1 MMNGDTYSILKKAIE
16 SGILSPIDEI
26 TAKNECRKYEE
37 KLEADRK
44 KREYQ
49 AQEMIKLIFELLNEA
64 GKPITPTEMQF
75 MAFKKYG
82 YEYANG
88 KFTWYCVQLFL
99 DHELKREPRGNK
111 VYYSIREKE

>member
-1 MMNGDTYSILKKAIE
+1 MNRDIYNILKKTMA
-16 SGILSPIDEI
+16 SGILSPMDLN
-26 TAKNECRKYEE
+26 TAERACEKYERN
-37 KLEADRK
+37 LEDARK
-44 KREYQ
+44 EREYQ
-49 AQEMIKLIFELLNEA
+49 SQRMVKLVYELLNDA

-88 KFTWYCVQLFL
+88 KFTWYCMQLFF
-99 DHELKREPRGNK
+99 DRELKREPRGNK